1 MKRFAMLVGIGALM
15 FLALSSL
22 QAQVEIVSKTSY
34 ADSKNSSTET
44 VYVEKD
50 RVCMESQ
57 GRKDNTV
64 AVYRPGPLI
73 WVMNLNEGTYMEM
86 NAQDIEQMK
95 AMTKKMKA
103 QMDEQQKQVD
113 PQMEEARK
121 KMEEQMKNMTP
132 EQREQ
137 MKKYMPQ
144 GMMNMI
150 SGPEKT
156 VYKKVAS
163 GVKTGSW
170 PCDKYEGYRGQE
182 KVEEVWSTDFN
193 SFGISTADLKV
204 FEEFGKLF
212 EGFGD
217 EKQSAAFK
225 IGSKEFE
232 EEQGFPGVAVKT
244 IKYSNGKVQS
254 TEELVKVEK
263 KSGFDDALFQLRPNL
278 KKTENPMDQMKGS
291 QMPPGMQ

>member
-1 MKRFAMLVGIGALM
+1 MKRFARLAGLGALM

-34 ADSKNSSTET
+34 ADAKNIRTET
-44 VYVEKD
+44 VYVEND

-57 GRKDNTV
+57 GGKEHTV

-73 WVMNLNEGTYMEM
+73 WVMDLNKGTYMEM
-86 NAQDIEQMK
+86 NEQDIEQMK

-103 QMDEQQKQVD
+103 QMDEQQKQMA
-113 PQMEEARK
+113 PQMDEAQK

-137 MKKYMPQ
+137 MKKYMPK
-144 GMMNMI
+144 GMMDMM
-150 SGPEKT
+150 SAPEKT

-193 SFGISTADLKV
+193 SFGIPTADLKV

-217 EKQSAAFK
+217 QKQGAAFK

-244 IKYSNGKVQS
+244 VKYSNGKVQS
-254 TEELVKVEK
+254 TQELVKVEK

-291 QMPPGMQ
+291 QMPSDMQ